1 MSPLGESLARVNP
14 AAPAAM
20 SWEDDDW
27 EADDIDAKLTLPG
40 GGKEEETWSDEEGH
54 DAHKQPDAVAVG
66 AAAAAIPAPPP
77 APPKPK
83 TGLAKKIEERE
94 AREKQENER
103 REALRNKLQ
112 GDAAVEI
119 SEDMDEATAE
129 RLRRKKLEEAADLD
143 NAIDAFG
150 LDHTKQS
157 ERAGRGEA
165 DEAGAFD
172 SLQPKSD
179 ADFEK
184 LAALVQKKLAPYEG
198 TKGHLACLKA
208 LLRAATDNMSV
219 EDTKDLNSF
228 VSVISNAKLA
238 AERDKDKGKKTKSK
252 GKGKL
257 NLASSKAS
265 EMDMGGGGEYDDFM

>member
-1 MSPLGESLARVNP
+1 MRSCEWPNAQWYSCTVCTTRV
-14 AAPAAM
+14 
-20 SWEDDDW
+20 
-27 EADDIDAKLTLPG
+27 
-40 GGKEEETWSDEEGH
+40 SDFE
-54 DAHKQPDAVAVG
+54 
-66 AAAAAIPAPPP
+66 
-77 APPKPK
+77 
-83 TGLAKKIEERE
+83 
-94 AREKQENER
+94 
-103 REALRNKLQ
+103 
-112 GDAAVEI
+112 
-119 SEDMDEATAE
+119 
-129 RLRRKKLEEAADLD
+129 
-143 NAIDAFG
+143 
-150 LDHTKQS
+150 
-157 ERAGRGEA
+157 
-165 DEAGAFD
+165 
-172 SLQPKSD
+172 PKSD